1 MITGIL
7 FLSLIAMTAP
17 GTAQDTP
24 TAKTSLAKTI
34 TWLIEFSAAHRV
46 LMRGSDVYHAGPI
59 SSREKCTLE
68 IDMSVA
74 RFEKKWSV
82 HHVTAMVTL
91 SRVRHISWLTDVGSL
106 PRHSIRLQSGRTNP
120 AIEEV
125 IKTGDDLTTTT
136 QAITLDLLFD
146 SSDAAAQFERGISH
160 AIFLCGG
167 KASLN

>member
-1 MITGIL
+1 MIAATL
-7 FLSLIAMTAP
+7 LLTLIAMSAP
-17 GTAQDTP
+17 GAAQDTP

-74 RFEKKWSV
+74 RFERKWSV
-82 HHVTAMVTL
+82 NHVTATVKL
-91 SRVRHISWLTDVGSL
+91 PQIRHISWLTDVGRL
-106 PRHSIRLQSGRTNP
+106 PRHAVRLRSGRSEP

-125 IKTGDDLTTTT
+125 VKTGDDLTTTT
-136 QAITLDLLFD
+136 QPITLDLLFD
-146 SSDAAAQFERGISH
+146 SSDAAAKFGRGISH